1 MAEPVSASCLRVPA
15 GQTFDPDEGVD
26 LLQSIVG
33 LLFTT
38 GLAMNSVQ
46 QAMESDYGK
55 ARAGDAVAALDEA
68 IRFLGM
74 LTLAL
79 SFEVTEALDHSQS
92 RSFNVVA

>member
-1 MAEPVSASCLRVPA
+1 MAEPVSTSCLCVPK
-15 GQTFDPDEGVD
+15 GRTFDSDEGVD

-33 LLFTT
+33 LLFTA

-55 ARAGDAVAALDEA
+55 VRAGDAVTALDKA
-68 IRFLGM
+68 VRGLRV

-79 SFEVTEALDHSQS
+79 SFEMTDAPGHSQS
-92 RSFNVVA
+92 RSFSVVA

>member
-1 MAEPVSASCLRVPA
+1 MAEPVSASCLCVPK
-15 GQTFDPDEGVD
+15 GRTFDPDEGVD

-33 LLFTT
+33 QLFTT

-68 IRFLGM
+68 IRVLRM

>member
-1 MAEPVSASCLRVPA
+1 MAEPVSTSCLCVPK
-15 GQTFDPDEGVD
+15 GRTFDSDEGVD

-33 LLFTT
+33 LLFTA

-55 ARAGDAVAALDEA
+55 VRAGDAVTALDEA
-68 IRFLGM
+68 IRILRV

-79 SFEVTEALDHSQS
+79 SFEMTDAPGHSQS
-92 RSFNVVA
+92 RSFSVVA